1 MFRLEYEISLNESGR
16 PCIDLPE
23 DYEHRA
29 EDKFFAMEIT
39 RYILQAVYMRR
50 SLELDESTVN
60 AIDTTINFL
69 GQISDEV
76 AEILWKQMRNSG
88 DIALLLNNKYHIQV
102 KNIEERD
109 ALNMNFIYYN
119 NKIFKR
125 QEGLLVLVTDEMKIY
140 ELKNG
145 ISNENWINY
154 DDK

>member
-1 MFRLEYEISLNESGR
+1 MFRLEYEINLNELGR

-39 RYILQAVYMRR
+39 RYILQASYIRR
-50 SLELDESTVN
+50 KSEFDEKTIN
-60 AIDTTINFL
+60 AINTTINFL

-76 AEILWKQMRNSG
+76 AEILWKQMKNNG
-88 DIALLLNNKYHIQV
+88 DIAYLLNNKYHIQV
-102 KNIEERD
+102 KNIEELN

-145 ISNENWINY
+145 ISNENWICH
-154 DDK
+154 DEK

>member
-50 SLELDESTVN
+50 SSELDESTVN

-88 DIALLLNNKYHIQV
+88 DIALLLDNKYHIQV

-154 DDK
+154 DEK

>member
-1 MFRLEYEISLNESGR
+1 MFRLEYEISLNESGK

-23 DYEHRA
+23 YYEHRA

-39 RYILQAVYMRR
+39 RYILQSVYMHR
-50 SLELDESTVN
+50 SSELDKDTVN

-88 DIALLLNNKYHIQV
+88 DIALLLDNKYHIQV

-154 DDK
+154 DEK

>member
-23 DYEHRA
+23 DYEHRV
-29 EDKFFAMEIT
+29 EDRFFAMEVT
-39 RYILQAVYMRR
+39 RYILQAVYIRR
-50 SLELDESTVN
+50 SSELDENTVN

-76 AEILWKQMRNSG
+76 AEILWKQMRNGG
-88 DIALLLNNKYHIQV
+88 DIALLLDNKYHIQV
-102 KNIEERD
+102 SSIEERN

-125 QEGLLVLVTDEMKIY
+125 QEGLMVLVTDEMKIY
-140 ELKNG
+140 ELKDG
-145 ISNENWINY
+145 ISNENWISH
-154 DDK
+154 DEK